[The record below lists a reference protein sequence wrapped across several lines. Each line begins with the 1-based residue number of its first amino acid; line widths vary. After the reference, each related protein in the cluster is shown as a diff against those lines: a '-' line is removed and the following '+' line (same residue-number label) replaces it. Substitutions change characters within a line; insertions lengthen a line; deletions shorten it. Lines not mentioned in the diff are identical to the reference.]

1 MAYNNKSNKNNTINR
16 ENKPQNLSKQVIL
29 TEEDYNYNTKS
40 YIKPSNQSISQ
51 KPIINPFN
59 KNEIGNNN
67 KKFNKI
73 INNNQNKNL
82 FDKGVKGKNYYG
94 FDERHNLEGVINN
107 HSYYVSLY
115 SKKKINQNNYST
127 DKIN

>member
-59 KNEIGNNN
+59 KNENGNSN

-73 INNNQNKNL
+73 INNNQNKTL